1 MLCGEERL
9 QSLLDGYCDNKPFAI
24 FSDALPQGLVPM
36 PTLPFTMWVPAES
49 SAAERKRWKKMRWLA
64 RAALDYSPDRW
75 HEFAQPHSETD
86 GTRAAVAH
94 NTIRRDT
101 MTTGT
106 DQFAPFQKE
115 ASFYEPNSV
124 LDIHIVLEEERLS
137 RDELLAIVR
146 VLGQVGFGADASA
159 GLGKFEVLSVDEDP
173 TADTPCRRY
182 VSLSACTPQGTGLRA
197 ETSFFR
203 SQTYFGRHGAERVYG
218 PSPFKRPILMAAPA

>member
-1 MLCGEERL
+1 
-9 QSLLDGYCDNKPFAI
+9 
-24 FSDALPQGLVPM
+24 
-36 PTLPFTMWVPAES
+36 
-49 SAAERKRWKKMRWLA
+49 MRWLA

-86 GTRAAVAH
+86 VTRAAVAH

-124 LDIHIVLEEERLS
+124 LDIHIVLDEKRLS
-137 RDELLAIVR
+137 QEELLTIMR

-182 VSLSACTPQGTGLRA
+182 VALSACTPQGTGLRA
-197 ETSFFR
+197 ESSFFR

-218 PSPFKRPILMAAPA
+218 PSPFKRPILMAAPGAVFDCGEAVSLSWIGKGISGHSVYADTVHQGYGVVLPIAHWFKETSHAK